1 MYLFKV
7 AILFIL
13 QILLLSCAGEAST
26 FKFESPQLTI
36 ASNGDKSSRNAADY
50 LYYHLK
56 KRIQN
61 RTAFQVKRSDQI
73 NLQGANTVYL
83 ELVSDLD
90 SDYEIRNEK
99 DRLSIFGREYA
110 TLCWISYL
118 LIDHFSNFHQLDVAD
133 LPPNYLNFNSHKGH
147 FSMQY
152 REPHLP
158 SNLDADYAGIL
169 LTKATDRDWGI
180 WGHNLKRVFGNSIP
194 TNSYA
199 FVDGKRIN
207 EQYCFSAQETYNAI
221 SSYIRDQYGDGTKA
235 PTHFM
240 IAPNDNDLVCTCNDC
255 QKKGNTKTSATA
267 AVGDLLNRLAQEF
280 PKHHFFTLAYRSTAE
295 APKRMLMEN
304 IGAFVSTIDLPKTA
318 FLDLNSVAVSSF
330 SMLANNWKTK
340 VRDLYSWDY
349 VSNFDDYLTPFPVME
364 RVKKQ
369 LPFFNSLGI
378 DGLFLNGSGYDYSSF
393 EDVKTYVFAAL
404 MIDPSLEVPQLIT
417 NYLQRFYPNTGKL
430 LSNYLIGL
438 ERSALK
444 RNHPTDV
451 YSSFREALRTYID
464 QEEFFHFYE
473 KLIQL
478 NKFTV
483 GNEREKIDKLLTAL
497 AYTKLQIQ
505 YASAGRM
512 QGDMKRTPNLETN
525 SDNKEEALDRLSAYT
540 TYADL
545 KNYKEEDGAI
555 HRYIQD
561 WKAFEENSF
570 KRNDFA
576 QAQATG
582 LISKQSFEDSYLL
595 SDGLDGF
602 ASDFNQG
609 WFLAGEDIVVDG
621 IFHNES
627 EQKKRFTL
635 RCLVHAKHR
644 MLVPDHVEF
653 FYNGRKVATYTA
665 NDFELQ
671 SGVAVLEREVELE
684 KNGTVQLRIYKSKD
698 IKKSVIA
705 CDEIRIY

>member
-7 AILFIL
+7 AILIVL
-13 QILLLSCAGEAST
+13 QILLISCAGEAST
-26 FKFESPQLTI
+26 FNFESSQLTI
-36 ASNGDKSSRNAADY
+36 ASNGDKSSHKAADY
-50 LYYHLK
+50 LYDHLK
-56 KRIQN
+56 KRILN
-61 RTAFQVKRSDQI
+61 STAFQVKRSDQI
-73 NLQGANTVYL
+73 NDQGTSTVYL
-83 ELVSDLD
+83 ELVPDLD
-90 SDYEIRNEK
+90 SDYEIRNEP
-99 DRLSIFGREYA
+99 DRLSVFGREYA

-118 LIDHFSNFHQLDVAD
+118 LIDHLSNFQQLDVAD
-133 LPPNYLNFNSHKGH
+133 LPPNYLNFKSHKGH

-180 WGHNLKRVFGNSIP
+180 WGHNLKRVFGNGIP

-221 SSYIRDQYGDGTKA
+221 KSYIRDQYGDGTKG

-240 IAPNDNDLVCTCNDC
+240 IAPNDNDLVCTCMEC

-280 PKHHFFTLAYRSTAE
+280 PKHHFFTLAYRSTAK
-295 APKRMLMEN
+295 APKNMLMEN
-304 IGAFVSTIDLPKTA
+304 VGVFVSTIDLPKNA
-318 FLDLNSVAVSSF
+318 VLDLNSVAVTTF

-340 VRDLYSWDY
+340 VRHLYGWDY
-349 VSNFDDYLTPFPVME
+349 ISNFDDYLTPFPAME

-404 MIDPSLEVPQLIT
+404 MIDPSLDVPQLIT
-417 NYLQRFYPNTGKL
+417 NYLQRFYPRTGNL
-430 LSNYLIGL
+430 LSSYLIGL
-438 ERSALK
+438 EHSALK
-444 RNHPTDV
+444 RNQSTDV
-451 YSSFREALRTYID
+451 YSSFRKASRTYID
-464 QEEFFHFYE
+464 QEEFLHFYR

-478 NKFTV
+478 SKFTM
-483 GNEREKIDKLLTAL
+483 GNEREKIDKLLTGL

-505 YASAGRM
+505 YARAGIM

-525 SDNKEEALDRLSAYT
+525 IENKQEALDRLSTYM

-561 WKAFEENSF
+561 WKALGEIFL
-570 KRNDFA
+570 KRNDFI
-576 QAQATG
+576 QKQTSG
-582 LISKQSFEDSYLL
+582 LISKQNYEESYLL

-609 WFLAGEDIVVDG
+609 WFLAGEDIAVDG
-621 IFHNES
+621 IIHNQS
-627 EQKKRFTL
+627 EQRRRFAL

-644 MLVPDHVEF
+644 MLVPDLVELF
-653 FYNGRKVATYTA
+653 CNGQKVETYTA

-671 SGVAVLEREVELE
+671 SGVGVLEREVELE